1 MRKTDFCLCESNY
14 TADQRVCFRYS
25 DSTVPF
31 IVLLLLLL
39 LFYVIPYNDNQCVE
53 N

>member
-1 MRKTDFCLCESNY
+1 MRKTDFCLCESNC

-25 DSTVPF
+25 DSTNPF
-31 IVLLLLLL
+31 IVLLLL
-39 LFYVIPYNDNQCVE
+39 YVIPYNDNQCVE